1 MHLSSSRLTLAATDL
16 GKFLACRHLTG
27 LDVEVAF
34 EKRKKPPKYDDP
46 FLDLLIA
53 RGFAHE
59 KEFLEKV
66 KAEGSAVL
74 DIGGITNPR
83 AREDTLEAMK
93 AGHAAISQALL
104 AEGGWYGVADV
115 LRRVERPSSL
125 GPFSYEAIDAKLSR
139 ETRGSTILQLS
150 FYSDLLKSVQGD
162 QPEFF
167 HVVTPIASE
176 KYRVADFAA
185 YYRIVKRRLEE
196 AAGGDA
202 SALLSTNYPE
212 PIDYCDVCNW
222 RQQCDKRRHDDDHL
236 SLVAGITRLN
246 RREFE
251 THDIKTLERLGDLGL
266 PIPFKPAKCSK
277 ESLEKAQGQARVQL
291 AGRRAHA
298 PIHELLPVEEGRG
311 LTRLPAPSPGDVFL
325 DLEGD
330 HFAAEGPR
338 EYLFGMTILDA
349 PGKTRHVSKWAVD
362 AGDEKRVFEEILDE
376 ISRLW
381 KANPGLHVYH
391 YAPYE
396 PTAFKRLM
404 GRHATRARELDRML
418 RAELFVDLLAVVK
431 QGLRASVESY
441 SIKKLEEFYGFT
453 READLRDAG
462 AARRAVEFSL
472 QTGDLTVLT
481 PEVKDLVALYN
492 EEDCVSALRLRD
504 WLETLRPAGPR
515 PPLKDGDEK
524 EKQKERSDVTQA
536 AMDALLDAVPVD
548 ENDRSKEQHARWLLA
563 YMLEFHRRE
572 DNVIWWEYYRMRDMT
587 DEDDLLAERK
597 VVAGLKFVERT
608 PPVPPARL
616 PVDRYIYPFQEF
628 DAKEGDKLKAQDERD
643 LGTIV
648 ALDRK
653 ARLIDVKKTT
663 EMKDDNPETA
673 FVFSR
678 PPLEPLPSSLLRL
691 AADVTTNGF
700 APKSAARDLLLGNPP
715 RLTEGVFAPK
725 KDEDVVEFAKRAV
738 LSLDDSILPI
748 QGPPGAGKTYTGARM
763 IVECVRKGLKVGVS
777 AVSHRVIKKLLEDAV
792 TAGKEAK
799 PRPVTL
805 RCVHKDE
812 ENRPIGPGID
822 DVATPKQALAAIR
835 DGTANVVSGTAWLWA
850 REDAAGAVDVLFV
863 DEAGQASLANVLAMA
878 QAAKSVVLLG
888 DPQQLEQP
896 QRGTHPEGVDASA
909 LEHLLAGSKTM
920 PEGRGIFLDKTWRL
934 PPAICAFTS
943 ELFYEGRLESRPEQ
957 EQQRLSGAPPCEGAG
972 LWFVPVEHDGNTN
985 SSDEEVK
992 AVEALVETL
1001 LKKGSRWTNQKS
1013 ETKQVTPDHILVVA
1027 PFNAQVNRL
1036 QDALDAKGIRVGTV
1050 DKFQGQEGAVVIY
1063 SMATSRPEDA
1073 PRGMEFLY
1081 DLNRLN
1087 VATSRARC
1095 ACILVASP
1103 RLLEPDCKTPRQM
1116 RLANAMCRYAEVSR
1130 RWTGRDKGLG
1140 LRLLPSTYL
1149 GKSQHGSVQ

>member
-1 MHLSSSRLTLAATDL
+1 MQLSSGRLTLAATDL
-16 GKFLACRHLTG
+16 GKFLACRHVTG

-34 EKRKKPPKYDDP
+34 GKRKRPPKFKDP

-74 DIGGITNPR
+74 NIGGITNPR

-93 AGHAAISQALL
+93 AGQPAISQALL
-104 AEGGWYGVADV
+104 AGDGWYGYADV

-125 GPFSYEAIDAKLSR
+125 GPFSYEAIDTKLTR

-150 FYSDLLKSVQGD
+150 FYSDLLGALQGV

-176 KYRVADFAA
+176 KYRLADFAA
-185 YYRIVKRRLEE
+185 YYRLVKRRLEE

-202 SALLSTNYPE
+202 SALISANYPE
-212 PIDYCDVCNW
+212 PVDYCDVCSW
-222 RQQCDKRRHDDDHL
+222 RQPCDSRRHEDDHL
-236 SLVAGITRLN
+236 SLVASITRLN

-251 THDIKTLERLGDLGL
+251 ANDVSTLEGLGDLGL
-266 PIPFKPAKCSK
+266 PIPFKPTKCSK
-277 ESLEKAQGQARVQL
+277 ESLEKAQRQARVQL

-311 LTRLPAPSPGDVFL
+311 LTRLPEPSPGDVFL

-338 EYLFGMTILDA
+338 EYLFGMTVLGPKGETSHLSLWAETDAQEKTDFETILDRI
-349 PGKTRHVSKWAVD
+349 G
-362 AGDEKRVFEEILDE
+362 E
-376 ISRLW
+376 LW
-381 KANPGLHVYH
+381 KANPGMHVYH

-472 QTGDLTVLT
+472 QTGDLIVLT
-481 PEVKDLVALYN
+481 PEIKGLVALYN

-504 WLETLRPAGPR
+504 WLETLRPDIPR
-515 PPLKDGDEK
+515 PPRKDGDESEQQEQRSK
-524 EKQKERSDVTQA
+524 EVQD
-536 AMDALLDAVPVD
+536 AMDALLKGIPD
-548 ENDRSKEQHARWLLA
+548 EKTERSPEQHARWLLA
-563 YMLEFHRRE
+563 HMLEFHRRE
-572 DNVIWWEYYRMRDMT
+572 DKVMWWEFYRLRDLT
-587 DEDDLLAERK
+587 DEDDLLDERA
-597 VVAGLKFVERT
+597 VVSGLTFEKRT
-608 PPVPPARL
+608 PPKGKRAKAPT
-616 PVDRYIYPFQEF
+616 DRYSYPSQDFEGR
-628 DAKEGDKLKAQDERD
+628 EGDELFTSDGLS
-643 LGTIV
+643 LGTIESM
-648 ALDRK
+648 DRA
-653 ARLIDVKKTT
+653 ARRLDVKKRLNRI
-663 EMKDDNPETA
+663 DDEAHPRWA
-673 FVFSR
+673 FAHSHVR
-678 PPLEPLPSSLLRL
+678 ADVLVASLMSL
-691 AADVTTNGF
+691 AADITKNGF
-700 APKSAARDLLLGNPP
+700 APKSAARDLLLGKPP
-715 RLTEGVFAPK
+715 RLK
-725 KDEDVVEFAKRAV
+725 KGAFGPSKGEDPVAFAKRTV
-738 LSLDDSILPI
+738 LALDRSLLAI

-763 IVECVRKGLKVGVS
+763 IVACVDAGLKVGIT
-777 AVSHRVIKKLLEDAV
+777 AVSHKVIRNLLNAV
-792 TAGKEAK
+792 QEAARELK
-799 PRPVTL
+799 VSVSCVQRIKTGTEKSNPPV
-805 RCVHKDE
+805 
-812 ENRPIGPGID
+812 PGIEEVTD
-822 DVATPKQALAAIR
+822 NADVLAAL
-835 DGTANVVSGTAWLWA
+835 DAKTARVGAGTAWLWS
-850 REDAAGAVDVLFV
+850 REEYAGAVDVLFV
-863 DEAGQASLANVLAMA
+863 DEAGQASLVNVLAMA
-878 QAAKSVVLLG
+878 QAAESVVLLG
-888 DPQQLEQP
+888 DPQQLQQP

-909 LEHLLAGSKTM
+909 LEHLLDGSKTI

-957 EQQRLSGAPPCEGAG
+957 EKQKLSGVQPYEGAG

-992 AVEALVETL
+992 AVEAIVDTL
-1001 LKKGSRWTNQKS
+1001 LKKCSRWTNQKG
-1013 ETKQVTPDHILVVA
+1013 ETKQVAAKDDILVVA

-1036 QDALDAKGIRVGTV
+1036 QDALASKSIRVGTV
-1050 DKFQGQEGAVVIY
+1050 DRFQGQEGAIVIY

-1095 ACILVASP
+1095 ACIVVASP
-1103 RLLEPDCKTPRQM
+1103 RLLEPECKTPRQM
-1116 RLANAMCRYAEVSR
+1116 RLANAMCRYAELAKAVA
-1130 RWTGRDKGLG
+1130 K
-1140 LRLLPSTYL
+1140 P
-1149 GKSQHGSVQ
+1149 

>member
-16 GKFLACRHLTG
+16 GRFLACRHLTG
-27 LDVEVAF
+27 LDVDVAF
-34 EKRKKPPKYDDP
+34 GKRKKPPKYDDP

-66 KAEGSAVL
+66 KADGSAVL

-83 AREDTLEAMK
+83 AREDTLAAMK
-93 AGHAAISQALL
+93 AGQPAISQALL
-104 AEGGWYGVADV
+104 GEGDWYGYADV
-115 LRRVERPSSL
+115 LRRVEKPSSL
-125 GPFSYEAIDAKLSR
+125 GPFSYEAIDTKLSR

-150 FYSDLLKSVQGD
+150 FYSDILQSIQGI

-176 KYRVADFAA
+176 KYRVSDFAA
-185 YYRIVKRRLEE
+185 YYRLVKRRLEE
-196 AAGGDA
+196 AAASDA
-202 SALLSTNYPE
+202 EALMAANYPE
-212 PIDYCDVCNW
+212 PVDHCDVCRW
-222 RQQCDKRRHDDDHL
+222 WQQCDSRRRGDDHL

-246 RREFE
+246 RREFVAN
-251 THDIKTLERLGDLGL
+251 DVKTLERLGDLGL

-277 ESLEKAQGQARVQL
+277 ESLEKAQDQARVQL
-291 AGRRAHA
+291 AGRRAHG

-330 HFAAEGPR
+330 HFAAVGPR
-338 EYLFGMTILDA
+338 EYLFGMTILEA
-349 PGKTRHVSKWAVD
+349 PGKTRHVSKWAVGP
-362 AGDEKRVFEEILDE
+362 GDEKPIFEEILDE

-453 READLRDAG
+453 RKADLRDAG

-481 PEVKDLVALYN
+481 PEVKRLVALYN

-515 PPLKDGDEK
+515 PPPKDGSES
-524 EKQKERSDVTQA
+524 EEQEQRSKDVQD
-536 AMDALLDAVPVD
+536 AMDALLKGVPD
-548 ENDRSKEQHARWLLA
+548 EKAERTPEQHARWLLA
-563 YMLEFHRRE
+563 HMLEFHRRE
-572 DNVIWWEYYRMRDMT
+572 DKVTWWEYFRLKEMT
-587 DEDDLLAERK
+587 ESDDLLDERK
-597 VVAGLKFVERT
+597 VIAGLIFLERVGGT
-608 PPVPPARL
+608 KKCPI
-616 PVDRYIYPFQEF
+616 DRYKFPSQDL
-628 DAKEGDKLKAQDERD
+628 DARQGAKLKTGAGEN
-643 LGTIV
+643 LGHID
-648 ALDRK
+648 ALDRG
-653 ARLIDVKKTT
+653 ARTVDIKKTQKMAD
-663 EMKDDNPETA
+663 EHPSWAFAHSFIPSDDLKA
-673 FVFSR
+673 
-678 PPLEPLPSSLLRL
+678 SLLHL
-691 AADVTTNGF
+691 AADISKNGF
-700 APKSAARDLLLGNPP
+700 TPESAARDLLLGNPP
-715 RLTEGVFAPK
+715 RLTKGAFGPSK
-725 KDEDVVEFAKRAV
+725 GEDAVKFAKRTV
-738 LSLDDSILPI
+738 LSLDRSLLAI

-763 IVECVRKGLKVGVS
+763 IVACAKAGLKVGIT
-777 AVSHRVIKKLLEDAV
+777 AVSHKVIRNLLDAV
-792 TAGKEAK
+792 LEAGREMKISV
-799 PRPVTL
+799 P
-805 RCVHKDE
+805 CVQKIKTGAEKSDP
-812 ENRPIGPGID
+812 PIPGIEEVTD
-822 DVATPKQALAAIR
+822 NEGVLAALAA
-835 DGTANVVSGTAWLWA
+835 GTAQVGAGTAWMWS
-850 REDAAGAVDVLFV
+850 REDYAGAVDVLFV

-878 QAAKSVVLLG
+878 QAARSVVLLG

-909 LEHLLAGSKTM
+909 LEHILAGRKTI

-957 EQQRLSGAPPCEGAG
+957 EKQKLSGAPPYEGAG

-992 AVEALVETL
+992 AVEAIVDTL
-1001 LKKGSRWTNQKS
+1001 LKKGSRWTNQKG
-1013 ETKQVTPDHILVVA
+1013 ETKQVLPKDILVVA

-1036 QDALDAKGIRVGTV
+1036 QDALESKGIRVGTV
-1050 DKFQGQEGAVVIY
+1050 DRFQGQEGAIVIY

-1116 RLANAMCRYAEVSR
+1116 RLANAMCRYLDVASVKESR
-1130 RWTGRDKGLG
+1130 
-1140 LRLLPSTYL
+1140 
-1149 GKSQHGSVQ
+1149 